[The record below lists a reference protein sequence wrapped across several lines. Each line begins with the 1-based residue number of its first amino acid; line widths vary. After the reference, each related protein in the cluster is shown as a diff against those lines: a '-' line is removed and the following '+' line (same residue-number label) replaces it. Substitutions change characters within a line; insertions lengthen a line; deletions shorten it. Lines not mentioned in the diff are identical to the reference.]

1 MLTVSQKNLEIFLKL
16 LYTHIFAAD
25 ADSSFYL
32 SIFTVLQ
39 DFYKPDFMEST
50 SKVCEH

>member
-1 MLTVSQKNLEIFLKL
+1 
-16 LYTHIFAAD
+16 
-25 ADSSFYL
+25 L

-50 SKVCEH
+50 SKVCEHWSHKCLNDFAKTLTFQLDSTFIMFDS